1 LCRLYDLVL
10 FLPLTLFFF
19 VPESRR
25 SVAFAFVSGGGHSSG
40 LAVAVMFLA
49 SGGSSQATA
58 ALRYAAGHPA
68 PSGQDSQFYSFP
80 EKRDTAGKRRKKKDV
95 AFPIQCTG

>member
-1 LCRLYDLVL
+1 MILC
-10 FLPLTLFFF
+10 FSLPLTLFFF

-25 SVAFAFVSGGGHSSG
+25 SVAFAFVSGGGHSSA

-68 PSGQDSQFYSFP
+68 PSGQDGQFYSFP
-80 EKRDTAGKRRKKKDV
+80 ERDTAGKRRKKKDV
-95 AFPIQCTG
+95 AFPVQCTG